1 MVNKGYLCSVHSRA
15 FSVVNLFLH
24 TMLLNTES
32 ELQEKQLNRNIG
44 HQIRNIELVVDIYGH
59 WNRRDPLGNCAKYK
73 IEISDWTLKNSK
85 IVESIL
91 LKNIRHQEEKLREW
105 DRVYSH
111 GIFQGHGHQFKHC
124 LDFLEFPFFKVKNK
138 PSSLIQ
144 KHLGTCLIFADYQLC
159 ELG

>member
-1 MVNKGYLCSVHSRA
+1 
-15 FSVVNLFLH
+15 
-24 TMLLNTES
+24 MLLNTES
-32 ELQEKQLNRNIG
+32 ELQEKQLKRNIG

-59 WNRRDPLGNCAKYK
+59 WNRWDLLGNCAKYK

-111 GIFQGHGHQFKHC
+111 GIFPGYGHQFKHC
-124 LDFLEFPFFKVKNK
+124 LDFLEFPFFKEKK
-138 PSSLIQ
+138 
-144 KHLGTCLIFADYQLC
+144 
-159 ELG
+159 